1 VAGTRG
7 VALSVVIP
15 TLNESGA
22 IESTLAAVGRL
33 RAVGEV
39 IVVDGGSSDST
50 AELARGAGARVLSAA
65 RGRGPQLHAGA
76 CAARGEVL
84 WFLHADTRPPEDGAE
99 EIAEALRDPGV
110 VGGHFAISFDGP
122 RRAARFLTWLYPYLG
137 WLGLCYGDSGIF
149 VRRADYEAV
158 GGFRPFP
165 LFEDLD
171 LLRRLRKRGRVARL
185 AGAVVTSSRRFEGR
199 SFVLT
204 FAWWT
209 LLQVLYWLG
218 VSPHTLG
225 RLYAH
230 VRGKPGEAAKGPCRS
245 TSC

>member
-1 VAGTRG
+1 MAGTQG

-15 TLNESGA
+15 TLDESGV

-33 RAVGEV
+33 RAPAEV
-39 IVVDGGSSDST
+39 IVVDGGSTDGT
-50 AELARGAGARVLSAA
+50 PALARKSGARVLSAQ

-84 WFLHADTRPPEDGAE
+84 WFLHADTRPPEDAAE
-99 EIAEALRDPGV
+99 EIAEALREPAV

-122 RRAARFLTWLYPYLG
+122 RRAARFLTWLYPYLR

-149 VRRADYEAV
+149 VRRADYEAL

-185 AGAVVTSSRRFEGR
+185 PQAVVTSSRRFEGR

-209 LLQVLYWLG
+209 VLQVLYWLG
-218 VSPHTLG
+218 VSPHTLA

-230 VRGKPGEAAKGPCRS
+230 VRGRPGEVAKGSCRG
-245 TSC
+245 TCC